1 MLETLV
7 ALDLARKMKAQ
18 FEMDDTVATRA
29 RRSRDHRPRVR
40 AASTPKTRVL
50 ARLKPS
56 RAESR

>member
-7 ALDLARKMKAQ
+7 ALDMARKMKAQ
-18 FEMDDTVATRA
+18 FEMEDTVATRA
-29 RRSRDHRPRVR
+29 RRLREHRPRER
-40 AASTPKTRVL
+40 AAATPKTRVF

>member
-7 ALDLARKMKAQ
+7 ALDVARRMRAQ
-18 FEMDDTVATRA
+18 FEMDDAVATRA
-29 RRSRDHRPRVR
+29 RRSRAHRSRER
-40 AASTPKTRVL
+40 AAATPKTRVF

>member
-1 MLETLV
+1 MLEALV
-7 ALDLARKMKAQ
+7 ALDVARNMKAQ

-29 RRSRDHRPRVR
+29 RRSREPRPRVR
-40 AASTPKTRVL
+40 AASTPKTRVF